1 MAYIGFDTSNYTTS
15 VAAFFPQEGRVIQNK
30 LLLPVGKG
38 EKGLRQSDAVFH
50 HTVQLG
56 SVFQKLSEHEKFT
69 VDGVCASVRPCLRE
83 DSYMPCFL
91 VGKTAARCA
100 ALASGVPFFETAHQ
114 NGHIAAALFS
124 AGRLNLLEKE
134 FIAFHLSGGTTEALL
149 VRPDDEKIFLCERI
163 ASSLDLKAGQAVDRA
178 GLMLGL
184 SFPCGKE
191 LDFLACQ
198 SKKRFKVRAPMK
210 GLDCSLSGL
219 ENQCRKM
226 VEAGEAP
233 CDTAKFCIDYISSA
247 LDSMTERILEKYGP
261 LPLVY
266 SGGVMSNSIISKRF
280 KEKYNAIFAKPE
292 FSCDNAAGVAVIGYL
307 KGKRKAERS
316 F

>member
-1 MAYIGFDTSNYTTS
+1 
-15 VAAFFPQEGRVIQNK
+15 
-30 LLLPVGKG
+30 
-38 EKGLRQSDAVFH
+38 
-50 HTVQLG
+50 
-56 SVFQKLSEHEKFT
+56 
-69 VDGVCASVRPCLRE
+69 
-83 DSYMPCFL
+83 
-91 VGKTAARCA
+91 
-100 ALASGVPFFETAHQ
+100 
-114 NGHIAAALFS
+114 
-124 AGRLNLLEKE
+124 
-134 FIAFHLSGGTTEALL
+134 
-149 VRPDDEKIFLCERI
+149 
-163 ASSLDLKAGQAVDRA
+163 
-178 GLMLGL
+178 
-184 SFPCGKE
+184 
-191 LDFLACQ
+191 
-198 SKKRFKVRAPMK
+198 MK

>member
-15 VAAFFPQEGRVIQNK
+15 VAAFFPREGRVIQNK
-30 LLLPVGKG
+30 LLLPVKKG

-149 VRPDDEKIFLCERI
+149 VRPDDEEIFLCERI

-191 LDFLACQ
+191 LDSLACQ